1 MAAAVG
7 RRDLDDFEAILAAA
21 RRRDDRAWNE
31 LFRLV
36 SGRVVA
42 FLVSRR
48 CPDPEGVAADVF
60 ADLVTSL
67 KRFRGD
73 ERQFVS
79 WTLTITHRRMVD
91 AIRAATRRPAIA
103 APLEELDLPDRA
115 DVEGEILGL
124 EGAAAARVL
133 LEQLTP
139 DQADVLTLRIYGELT
154 LPEVADHLGKPLTAV
169 TSLQHRGLEA
179 LRRMLTD
186 REPDAQP
193 NR

>member
-7 RRDLDDFEAILAAA
+7 RRDLDDFDVILADA
-21 RRRDDRAWNE
+21 RRGDDRAWNE
-31 LFRLV
+31 LFRVV

-60 ADLVTSL
+60 VDLVTSI
-67 KRFRGD
+67 KRFKGD

-91 AIRAATRRPAIA
+91 AIRAATRRPAIV
-103 APLEELDLPDRA
+103 APSEELDMPDPA

-124 EGAAAARVL
+124 EGAAAAREL
-133 LEQLTP
+133 LERLTP

-186 REPDAQP
+186 EGAGAQP

>member
-1 MAAAVG
+1 MGAAVG
-7 RRDLDDFEAILAAA
+7 RREFDDFDDILTHA
-21 RRRDDRAWNE
+21 RRGDERAWNGR
-31 LFRLV
+31 FRLV
-36 SGRVVA
+36 SGRVVG

-67 KRFRGD
+67 RRFKGD

-79 WTLTITHRRMVD
+79 WTLTIAHRRMVD
-91 AIRAATRRPAIA
+91 AIRAATRRPATST
-103 APLEELDLPDRA
+103 PNEELDVPDRA

-124 EGAAAARVL
+124 EGAAAAREL
-133 LEQLTP
+133 LGRLTP

-169 TSLQHRGLEA
+169 TSLQHRGLES
-179 LRRMLTD
+179 LRRMLTERD
-186 REPDAQP
+186 VGQP

>member
-7 RRDLDDFEAILAAA
+7 RRAVDDFGVILAEA
-21 RRRDDRAWNE
+21 RRGDDRAWNE

-60 ADLVTSL
+60 ADVVTSIR
-67 KRFRGD
+67 RFEGD
-73 ERQFVS
+73 ERQFLS
-79 WTLTITHRRMVD
+79 WTLTIAHRRMVD
-91 AIRAATRRPAIA
+91 AIRVATRRPATVASSDDLEIA
-103 APLEELDLPDRA
+103 DHA

-124 EGAAAARVL
+124 EAAGAARDLLAR
-133 LEQLTP
+133 LTP

-154 LPEVADHLGKPLTAV
+154 LPEVASHLGKPLTAV

-179 LRRMLTD
+179 LRRILTGP
-186 REPDAQP
+186 ELGTQP